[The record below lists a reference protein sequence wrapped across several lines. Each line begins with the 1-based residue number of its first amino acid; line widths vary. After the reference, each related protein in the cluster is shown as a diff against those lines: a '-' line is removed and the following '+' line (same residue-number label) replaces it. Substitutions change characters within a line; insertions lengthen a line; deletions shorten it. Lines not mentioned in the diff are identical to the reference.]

1 MRDANT
7 GLLVNLTS
15 ELLVR
20 GHRLLRLYSY
30 YSLFLALLLILV
42 NSVDTGRAI
51 IGSHHAMLFS
61 ITVAVYVFCASVF
74 VVVASRNPDVELAT
88 SYVFIETALL
98 AQLMF
103 ASGGLDSGFSS
114 LLLIPV
120 VIANLLTPGVLGYAV
135 AAWTALAIMFWQHL
149 WPEHYHTPDLVN
161 AGTYGFLCFL
171 LAGLTQ
177 ALSRRLKS
185 ALQLANQQSQRLK
198 RLQKLSRQAVM
209 DLPYGMVACDQEQRV
224 IFANEV
230 AMQHFVLQEGKPLPD
245 RLCSL
250 RAQFTIEHDHQRWNV
265 RRQPLND
272 QSGDA
277 LLLIEDEA
285 RIAARAQQLKLASLG
300 QLSASIAHEIRNPL
314 SAMRHAAQLLA
325 ETSYLATEE
334 QQLTRMIEQH
344 SMRINRTIEDMLQLA
359 RRRPTDIGM
368 IALPA
373 WLERFQE
380 HFRSRHDT
388 ISLKWTLH
396 CDPSLCIRFD
406 AHQLEQV
413 LENLCSNGLRHA
425 RQANPNSPRLT
436 IQARA
441 LSNRRVQIDVIDN
454 GNGVSEEQQAHLFEP
469 FFTTEQQGT
478 GLGLYL
484 CRELCEANHANIHY
498 HFLNQG
504 SCFRI
509 IANHATP
516 ESLLPVTQ

>member
-1 MRDANT
+1 MK
-7 GLLVNLTS
+7 LTS
-15 ELLVR
+15 EFLVR

-42 NSVDTGRAI
+42 NSVDMGRAI
-51 IGSHHAMLFS
+51 IGSHHATLFS

-74 VVVASRNPDVELAT
+74 VVIASRNPDVELAT
-88 SYVFIETALL
+88 SYAFIETALL

-120 VIANLLTPGVLGYAV
+120 VIANLLAPGVLGFAV
-135 AAWTALAIMFWQHL
+135 AAWTALAVMFWQHL

-177 ALSRRLKS
+177 ALSRRLQS
-185 ALQLANQQSQRLK
+185 ALQLANRQSLRLR
-198 RLQKLSRQAVM
+198 RLQKLSQQAVM
-209 DLPYGMVACDQEQRV
+209 DLPYGIIACDRELRV
-224 IFANEV
+224 IFANQV
-230 AMQHFVLQEGKPLPD
+230 AMQHFVLHEGEPLPVCLTPPQ
-245 RLCSL
+245 R
-250 RAQFTIEHDHQRWNV
+250 QFTLEHDHQRWSV
-265 RRQPLND
+265 RRQSLND

-285 RIAARAQQLKLASLG
+285 LIAARAQQLKLASLG

-325 ETSYLATEE
+325 ETPYLAAGE

-359 RRRPTDIGM
+359 RRRPTEIGV
-368 IALPA
+368 IDLPS
-373 WLERFQE
+373 WLTQFQ
-380 HFRSRHDT
+380 HSFLSRHDVA
-388 ISLKWTLH
+388 SLKFTIH
-396 CDPSLCIRFD
+396 CDPSLSIRFD
-406 AHQLEQV
+406 THQLEQV
-413 LENLCSNGLRHA
+413 LDNLCSNGLRHA
-425 RQANPNSPRLT
+425 RQANPNRPRLT
-436 IQARA
+436 IHARA
-441 LSNRRVQIDVIDN
+441 ISNRRVQMDIIDN
-454 GNGVSEEQQAHLFEP
+454 GAGVSAEQQAHLFEP